1 MSYDPSDDKA
11 GAAYRAWGGCGPFFQ
26 LAPDERHR
34 WREVVTAVEGWDERL
49 EIAVRK
55 AIDDAVTEAMPD
67 AFDIAEKVR
76 AAMEPKPKE
85 MGGGSR

>member
-11 GAAYRAWGGCGPFFQ
+11 GAAYRAWNAAAVAPPFFQ
-26 LAPDERHR
+26 LAPDERYR
-34 WREVVTAVEGWDERL
+34 WREVVAAIEGWDERL

-76 AAMEPKPKE
+76 AALKSKE
-85 MGGGSR
+85 TK

>member
-11 GAAYRAWGGCGPFFQ
+11 GAAYRAWGGLKPFFQ
-26 LAPDERHR
+26 LNPDERR
-34 WREVVTAVEGWDERL
+34 LWFDVVAAVEGWDERL

-67 AFDIAEKVR
+67 AFDIAETGQ
-76 AAMEPKPKE
+76 
-85 MGGGSR
+85 GGDGAEAERDGGR

>member
-1 MSYDPSDDKA
+1 MSYHPDEKA
-11 GAAYRAWGGCGPFFQ
+11 EAAYRAWGGLTPFFQ
-26 LAPDERHR
+26 LNTDERR
-34 WREVVTAVEGWDERL
+34 LWFDVVAAVEGWDERL

-76 AAMEPKPKE
+76 AAIALERQE
-85 MGGGSR
+85 VHRQDA

>member
-1 MSYDPSDDKA
+1 MV
-11 GAAYRAWGGCGPFFQ
+11 AAI
-26 LAPDERHR
+26 
-34 WREVVTAVEGWDERL
+34 EGWDERL

-76 AAMEPKPKE
+76 AAMETSNPE
-85 MGGGSR
+85 AAEAARRE